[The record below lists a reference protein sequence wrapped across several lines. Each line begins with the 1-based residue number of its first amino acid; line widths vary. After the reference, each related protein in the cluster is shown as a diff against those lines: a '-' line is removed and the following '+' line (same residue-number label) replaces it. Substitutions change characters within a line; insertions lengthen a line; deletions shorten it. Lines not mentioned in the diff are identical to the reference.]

1 MYSVNENYDIEVTRG
16 DTIALRIDLDGRDLP
31 DGTDAVMTIKK
42 RIKDEEPVLQK
53 TFDASDEILTV
64 VLTAEETNIAPG
76 TYFWDLRLMIPLE
89 DGGYEVYTPMEYAA
103 FTVLEVVGVNPDEGS
118 YPETH
123 PDLPLIPKLIEQMRA
138 ALGGLHPVGSI
149 YISVEA
155 TDPSTYFGGTWE
167 RIQDTFLLAAGS
179 TYAAGRKG
187 GEATHVLTTSEMPAH
202 THSGIK
208 NYSGTSGS
216 VGAPTGS
223 STKAIVSV
231 TANSATTSTGTTGS
245 GQAHN
250 NMPPYLAVYVW
261 KRTA

>member
-179 TYAAGRKG
+179 TYEAGRKG
-187 GEATHVLTTSEMPAH
+187 GEATHLLTTAEMPAH
-202 THSGIK
+202 SHR
-208 NYSGTSGS
+208 Y
-216 VGAPTGS
+216 
-223 STKAIVSV
+223 SV
-231 TANSATTSTGTTGS
+231 TYGNAGNIPVGNSGNTSVAKSTTTTTESTGTTGG

>member
-1 MYSVNENYDIEVTRG
+1 
-16 DTIALRIDLDGRDLP
+16 
-31 DGTDAVMTIKK
+31 MTIKK

-179 TYAAGRKG
+179 TYAAGRTG
-187 GEATHVLTTSEMPAH
+187 GEATHRLTENEVPFFSVTTLKDFSPAIK
-202 THSGIK
+202 TIKSASSGSSVAVVTGITP
-208 NYSGTSGS
+208 TSGS
-216 VGAPTGS
+216 QSYGGS
-223 STKAIVSV
+223 IPV
-231 TANSATTSTGTTGS
+231 
-245 GQAHN
+245 HN

-261 KRTA
+261 KRIA